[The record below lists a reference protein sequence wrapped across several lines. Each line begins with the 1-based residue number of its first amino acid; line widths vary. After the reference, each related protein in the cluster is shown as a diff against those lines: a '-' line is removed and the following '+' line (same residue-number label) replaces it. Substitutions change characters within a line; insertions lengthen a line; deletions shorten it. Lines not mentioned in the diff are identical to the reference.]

1 MLDKTYQPAA
11 IEARRYELW
20 ERSGAFSADPGSDK
34 PPYAIMMPPP
44 NVTGSLHMGHA
55 LTFTLQDVLVRYQRM
70 RGRDVLWQPGT
81 DHAGIATEIVVGDQ
95 VIAEGGTKSGL
106 GREGFVARVWQW
118 REESGGTITRQLR
131 RLGAS
136 PDWRRER
143 FTMDPALAT
152 AVRRVFVQLYRK
164 GLIYRDQRLVNWDPV
179 MHTVIS
185 DLEVDSRE
193 TKGSLW
199 HIRYPVAEMPGRFIV
214 VATTRPETML
224 GDTGI
229 AVHPNDPRFADL
241 VGRSVRLPL
250 TGRLVPILADEHADP
265 ETGTGAVKITPAH
278 DFADFEVGRRHG
290 LALINIFDQD
300 ARLTNVVAAA
310 YRGLDRFAAREK
322 VVADLASAGLLD
334 RIEEH
339 TLMVPHHDRSG
350 VVIEPWLTDQWY
362 CDARVLA
369 APALAAVED
378 GRTRFVPR
386 QWENTFFD
394 WMRKIQ
400 PWCISRQL
408 WWGHRIPA
416 WYGPDGA
423 VFVAETE
430 EDARQQAAE
439 KYGKEVELRRDPDV
453 LDTWFSSALWPFSTL
468 GWPEPTRE
476 LARYYPTDVLVT
488 GFDIIFF
495 WVARMMMMGLQF
507 MGDVPFH
514 TVYIHALVRDARGQK
529 MSKSRGNIIDPLEL
543 IDRYGCDALR
553 LTLAALAAPGRDIKL
568 SESRIEGYRNF
579 VTKLWNAARY
589 LQMNDCTLDGEFSP
603 AGCRLT
609 VNRWITSAAAQCAAE
624 VTAAL
629 DTYRFDDAANRLYHF
644 VWGTFCDWYLEFT
657 KPILQGEDAAARAET
672 QATTAW
678 IMGRIVHLLHP
689 IMPFITEEVWEQL
702 AGHSFGMLITAPW
715 PEFERDAIDPEA
727 SAEMEWVVQ
736 AISAIRALRAEMNV
750 PPAARVP
757 LLIKDAEPV
766 AAQRIERHREHF
778 VRLARVERFEPAQS
792 LSPGGVQAVVEGATL
807 ILALGEVVDL
817 AREKG
822 RLGREIG
829 KLDAELAKIGAKLAN
844 ANFLAKAKPEVVEE
858 QRERQVDVTRDRDRL
873 RAAYDRLTAG

>member
-11 IEARRYELW
+11 MEARRYALW
-20 ERSGAFSADPGSDK
+20 ERSGAFAADPGSDR

-81 DHAGIATEIVVGDQ
+81 DHAGIATEIVVANQ
-95 VIAEGGTKSGL
+95 VIAAGGTKSGL
-106 GREGFVARVWQW
+106 GRDGFVARVWQW

-143 FTMDPALAT
+143 FTMDPALAA
-152 AVRRVFVQLYRK
+152 AVRRVFVQLYRE

-199 HIRYPVAEMPGRFIV
+199 HIRYRVAEMPGRFVV

-224 GDTGI
+224 GDTGV
-229 AVHPNDPRFADL
+229 AVHPNDLRFADL
-241 VGRSVRLPL
+241 VGKSVRLPL
-250 TGRLVPILADEHADP
+250 TGRLVPIVADEHADP

-300 ARLTNVVAAA
+300 ARLTDAVPAA

-322 VVADLASAGLLD
+322 VVADLAAAGLLD
-334 RIEEH
+334 RVEDH
-339 TLMVPHHDRSG
+339 VLMVPHHDRSG

-369 APALAAVED
+369 APALAAVAD
-378 GRTRFVPR
+378 DRTRFVPR

-408 WWGHRIPA
+408 WWGHQIPA
-416 WYGPDGA
+416 WYGPDEA

-430 EDARQQAAE
+430 EDARQQAAA
-439 KYGKEVELRRDPDV
+439 KYGEEVKLRRDPDV

-495 WVARMMMMGLQF
+495 WVARMMMMGLHF
-507 MGDVPFH
+507 MGDVPFRA
-514 TVYIHALVRDARGQK
+514 VYIHALVRDVHGQK

-553 LTLAALAAPGRDIKL
+553 FTLAALAAPGRDIKL
-568 SESRIEGYRNF
+568 SESRVEGYRNF
-579 VTKLWNAARY
+579 ATKLWNAARY
-589 LQMNDCTLDGEFSP
+589 AQMNGCALVPGFAPADCG
-603 AGCRLT
+603 LT
-609 VNRWITSAAAQCAAE
+609 VNRWITAAVADCAGA

-629 DTYRFDDAANRLYHF
+629 DTYRFDEAASRLYHF

-657 KPILQGEDAAARAET
+657 KPILQGEDAAACAET

-678 IMGRIVHLLHP
+678 ILGRIVHLLHP

-702 AGHSFGMLITAPW
+702 ADQPPGMLITAPW
-715 PEFERDAIDPEA
+715 PEFQRDAIDPEA

-766 AAQRIERHREHF
+766 AAQRIECHREHF
-778 VRLARVERFEPAQS
+778 VRLARVERFEPIEA
-792 LSPGGVQAVVEGATL
+792 LPRGGVQAVVEGATL

-817 AREKG
+817 PKERK
-822 RLGREIG
+822 RLGKEIG
-829 KLDAELAKIGAKLAN
+829 KLDAELVKIGAKLAN
-844 ANFLAKAKPEVVEE
+844 SNFLAKAKSEVVEE
-858 QRERQVDVTRDRDRL
+858 QRERQVDATRDRDRL